1 MIRILAGAT
10 LPLLGLAT
18 AAFLVGPDLVAG
30 PRGDPLLVAA
40 PPPAEFQ
47 LANMDAAKCAPLVT
61 AADGRAIELT
71 GADGR
76 RIVAI
81 TLRTGRSGVAAAAPD
96 DEAAKRPPL
105 VIILDEEGRLLA
117 AADPSAR
124 PGDCAAFPAPAQS
137 GQI

>member
-1 MIRILAGAT
+1 MIRLIAGAT

-40 PPPAEFQ
+40 APPAEFQ
-47 LANMDAAKCAPLVT
+47 LANMDAAKCAPLVA
-61 AADGRAIELT
+61 AADGRAIELI

-81 TLRTGRSGVAAAAPD
+81 TLRTGRSGVAGAAP

-105 VIILDEEGRLLA
+105 LIILDEEGRLLA